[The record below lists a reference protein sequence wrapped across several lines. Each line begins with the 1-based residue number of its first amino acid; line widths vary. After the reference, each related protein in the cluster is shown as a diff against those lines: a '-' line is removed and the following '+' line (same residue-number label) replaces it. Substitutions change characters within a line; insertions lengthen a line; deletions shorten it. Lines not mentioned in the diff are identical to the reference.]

1 MANEAH
7 KILDNLLKRIQKNA
21 RLRNALAVCAV
32 LALLGTAASFLYD
45 VLPRQFALTVT
56 GGDILSNRHAM
67 ARLLQRESAG
77 NGVALRIIPVSG
89 SQEALMAVNDG
100 KLDLAFIQ
108 DGLDAKYPNVRHVA
122 FVAPEQLHFLVR
134 PDIKDISGL
143 RGKMVNMGSK
153 LGGTRIVARQVL
165 EFSGLQSGVDYQEAN
180 LSSEDLLRMRD
191 ENLPEAIVITS
202 FPPSDIAE
210 ALIRE
215 RGYELLEIPFPAS
228 LSLRMGWVADSKI
241 LAYTYK
247 VKPPVPAR
255 DIKTVGVNM
264 HLVTHKDVSPQAV
277 FKVLESLYS
286 PALET
291 GMKIKLQENTL
302 TTASGYALSDGSKKF
317 LARKNPLLSS
327 ATLDQLKA
335 LFGLVLSVASTVLV
349 VVRWF
354 SGEGT
359 QEPQVQ
365 TDDAQYVAWI
375 DDVVR
380 IEARYAQALVNA
392 EADSA
397 VCAALQA
404 ELASV
409 KAQALSLAGTAR
421 LDNVQLPHTLL
432 LAVADARAVV
442 HANPVTPKESP

>member
-7 KILDNLLKRIQKNA
+7 KILDKLLKRIQKNA
-21 RLRNALAVCAV
+21 QVRNALAVCVV
-32 LALLGTAASFLYD
+32 LVLLGIAASFLYD

-56 GGDILSNRHAM
+56 GGDILSNRHSM
-67 ARLLQRESAG
+67 ARLLQHESAN
-77 NGVALRIIPVSG
+77 NGVALRIVPVSG

-134 PDIKDISGL
+134 PEIKDISGL
-143 RGKMVNMGSK
+143 RGKLVNMGSK

-165 EFSGLQSGVDYQEAN
+165 EFSGLQNGIDYQEAN
-180 LSSEDLLRMRD
+180 LSSEDLLRLRED
-191 ENLPEAIVITS
+191 KLPDAIVITS

-210 ALIRE
+210 ALIRD

-264 HLVTHKDVSPQAV
+264 HLVTHKDANPQAV
-277 FKVLESLYS
+277 FRVLESLYS

-291 GMKIKLQENTL
+291 GMNIKLQESAL
-302 TTASGYALSDGSKKF
+302 TTASGYELSQGSKMF

-354 SGEGT
+354 RGEGAE
-359 QEPQVQ
+359 EPQVQ
-365 TDDAQYVAWI
+365 TDDALYVAWI

-380 IEARYAQALVNA
+380 IETRYEEALAAGTLNA
-392 EADSA
+392 TICSD
-397 VCAALQA
+397 LQA
-404 ELASV
+404 ELAAL
-409 KAQALSLAGTAR
+409 KARSLSLAGTAK
-421 LDNVQLPHTLL
+421 LNNAQLPQTVL
-432 LAVADARAVV
+432 LAIADARARVV
-442 HANPVTPKESP
+442 PMTVTSTEPT